1 MGKHKVFVY
10 LSDLFHLIQ
19 NPPRYMLLQM
29 AKFHSFLWLCNSL
42 MYIYVRVSMCV
53 CLCVPHTYHTL
64 FIHSSVDG
72 HLGCLYILAIINNTA
87 LNIEVWGMFLS
98 STVDCT
104 VALDCPSE
112 ESWHTS
118 ETLLSSSQTLLYVF
132 SSISITQDT
141 WTPPPMHRWCQALTT
156 RGCDGMWKVL
166 VLVQDWIPVVHA
178 TCSFLFQNHPAGWAG
193 ASLNITVLI

>member
-1 MGKHKVFVY
+1 MSLCYITHPVAYVFYTQQFVSANPHFTLTTGFFSIFVNLFLFCYIHSLLLFFRFHMGKHKVFVY

-29 AKFHSFLWLCNSL
+29 AEFHSFLWLCNSL

-87 LNIEVWGMFLS
+87 LNIEV
-98 STVDCT
+98 
-104 VALDCPSE
+104 
-112 ESWHTS
+112 
-118 ETLLSSSQTLLYVF
+118 
-132 SSISITQDT
+132 
-141 WTPPPMHRWCQALTT
+141 
-156 RGCDGMWKVL
+156 
-166 VLVQDWIPVVHA
+166 
-178 TCSFLFQNHPAGWAG
+178 
-193 ASLNITVLI
+193 